1 MRGLGSAKTGTEHF
15 VHQRL
20 TAAAL
25 VVLGIWFLVFVLG
38 LLGSDYATAAAAVA
52 KPWNAV
58 PLIGLLIAM
67 FWHAQLGMQVVL
79 EDYIHES
86 LLALV
91 LQTAVKFVAV
101 LGMIVSV
108 FAVGRIASALPEPRH
123 HTGIQIRCPLTRS
136 PNKVRH
142 GRGRRRRCRP
152 ARHVRPGARGLQTV
166 CLTKVFPTRSHTVAA
181 QGGISAA
188 LGNMGETTGA
198 TTSSTPS
205 RVGLAG

>member
-1 MRGLGSAKTGTEHF
+1 MSKFRTPLKNVRGLGSAKTGTEHF

-38 LLGSDYATAAAAVA
+38 LLGSDYATAAAVA

-108 FAVGRIASALPEPRH
+108 FAVGRIAL
-123 HTGIQIRCPLTRS
+123 G
-136 PNKVRH
+136 
-142 GRGRRRRCRP
+142 
-152 ARHVRPGARGLQTV
+152 
-166 CLTKVFPTRSHTVAA
+166 VA
-181 QGGISAA
+181 
-188 LGNMGETTGA
+188 
-198 TTSSTPS
+198 
-205 RVGLAG
+205 